1 MFDLYFLVP
10 MWGVSMILT
19 ITMVIISSFYVSHSI
34 KSKCACNTGEKG
46 SRTIGV
52 TVEAAVVVA
61 ALVSY
66 IFERFRLF
74 FEWTLL
80 IA

>member
-34 KSKCACNTGEKG
+34 KLMCACNTSEKG
-46 SRTIGV
+46 PRTISI

-61 ALVSY
+61 ALVSH
-66 IFERFRLF
+66 IFECFRLF